1 MEEEVEHRDQEML
14 LLELIQQYPVL
25 LEMVVVVP
33 VVEEIVVWE

>member
-25 LEMVVVVP
+25 LEMLVVVP

>member
-1 MEEEVEHRDQEML
+1 MEEEVEHRDQQML

-25 LEMVVVVP
+25 LEMLVVVP